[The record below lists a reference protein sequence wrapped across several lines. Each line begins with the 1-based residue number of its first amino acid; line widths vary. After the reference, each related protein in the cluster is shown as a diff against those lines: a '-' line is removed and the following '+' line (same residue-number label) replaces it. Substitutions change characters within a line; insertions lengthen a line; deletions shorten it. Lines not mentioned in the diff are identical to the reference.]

1 MRRALSM
8 CLVGILAAVGALTA
22 GAGAAPEAEGT
33 TGVKVCG
40 SGYGHGVGLSQYG
53 AYGRAKAGQGYV
65 RIIKSYY
72 RGVSVKKL
80 SSNPNVRVLLG
91 SRSFSDEQVIGVRS
105 SSKARLRNLATD
117 GTVTL
122 GPGKYS
128 VQYLSSKK
136 LYRVTNVSKRK
147 VVGSYRGPVVF
158 ERVSGSWLGYGG
170 ESYRGSLRAQ
180 ASGGRLLMVNFVRM
194 ESYVRGVVPNEM
206 PASWATEA
214 LKSQAVAARSY
225 ARATRG
231 GSVFDFYA
239 DTRDQVYRGRSSETR
254 ATNRAVAAT
263 ARVHAVYG
271 GKAIT
276 AFFHSSAGGYT
287 EDASYVFNSTP
298 YLKAV
303 KDVDSSGRPFERRVS
318 SSWLHWSG
326 TLNANGS
333 PELGVGSI
341 TRVRVL
347 KRSPS
352 GRVTRVEVTGTKGKT
367 TISGEYD
374 VRSHLE
380 SNGLRR
386 TDGSSYS
393 AGDLPSA
400 RVRFGSDCG

>member
-1 MRRALSM
+1 MRRALSI
-8 CLVGILAAVGALTA
+8 CLVGVLAAVGALIVA
-22 GAGAAPEAEGT
+22 MGAAPKAEGA
-33 TGVKVCG
+33 TGIKVCG

-53 AYGRAKAGQGYV
+53 AYGRAKAGQGYA

-72 RGVSVKKL
+72 RGASVKKF

-91 SRSFSDEQVIGVRS
+91 SQSFSDGQVVAVRS
-105 SSKARLRNLATD
+105 GSKARLRNLSTG
-117 GTVTL
+117 GTVAL
-122 GPGKYS
+122 GPGKYR
-128 VQYLSSKK
+128 VQYLSSKE
-136 LYRVTNVSKRK
+136 LYRVVNVSRRK
-147 VVGSYRGPVVF
+147 AVGSYRGPVVF
-158 ERVSGSWLGYGG
+158 ERVSGSSLGYGG
-170 ESYRGSLRAQ
+170 KSYRGSLRAQ
-180 ASGGRLLMVNFVRM
+180 ASGGNLLMVNFVRM

-206 PASWATEA
+206 PASWAAEA

-254 ATNRAVAAT
+254 STNRAVADT

-287 EDASYVFNSTP
+287 EDAAYVFNSTP

-303 KDVDSSGRPFERRVS
+303 KDLDGSGRPFERRANS
-318 SSWLHWSG
+318 PWLRWSG

-333 PELGVGSI
+333 PELGIGSI

-347 KRSPS
+347 KSSPS
-352 GRVTRVEVTGTKGKT
+352 GRATRVEVTGTKGKK

-386 TDGSSYS
+386 ADGSSYS

-400 RVRFGSDCG
+400 RVRFGSACG